1 MLRRTFFHHRHLLH
15 QSFIPISYF
24 KVSRMFSDDS
34 DGPKFKN
41 DPDVKKLV
49 SELHKDFESKQV
61 IKDSEDDSKM
71 NFPNDKEN
79 SKNVSQLLTEL
90 YGETDKSPASQND
103 TFSSV
108 GKDIFIIS

>member
-1 MLRRTFFHHRHLLH
+1 
-15 QSFIPISYF
+15 
-24 KVSRMFSDDS
+24 MFSDDS

-61 IKDSEDDSKM
+61 IKDNEDDSKM